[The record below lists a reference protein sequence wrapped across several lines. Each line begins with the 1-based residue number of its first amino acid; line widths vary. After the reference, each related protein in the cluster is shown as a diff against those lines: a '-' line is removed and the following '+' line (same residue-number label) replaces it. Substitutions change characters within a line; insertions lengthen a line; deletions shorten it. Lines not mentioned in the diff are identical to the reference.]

1 MSADAKSTPG
11 KPARPIAEPVISNK
25 AGAPPTEPAKP
36 TTKTDESKPHTL
48 AELVERANG
57 GDRASLKTLRKV
69 LDQHPEIWREAG
81 NLASHVEATWIR
93 LAADGNA
100 LAAESIRREADRLRL
115 ELLGASATAIE
126 RLLVD
131 QIVICWIQLKLA
143 ELAAGSAR
151 KSHLVRERF
160 HDLRLQKAQRRYLTA
175 LKTLAQIRRLPFSA
189 LTPATREPSPL
200 PATDE
205 ILDNPPQPASDTAAF
220 RIFPERE
227 AV

>member
-1 MSADAKSTPG
+1 VSANAKSTPS
-11 KPARPIAEPVISNK
+11 KSARPIAEPMISTE
-25 AGAPPTEPAKP
+25 AGPQPSQPAKP
-36 TTKTDESKPHTL
+36 TSKTDESKPHTL

-69 LDQHPEIWREAG
+69 LDQHPEIWQEVG
-81 NLASHVEATWIR
+81 NLATHAETTWIR
-93 LAADGNA
+93 LAAEGNT

-131 QIVICWIQLKLA
+131 QIVICLIQLKLA

-151 KSHLVRERF
+151 KSHLMRERF
-160 HDLRLQKAQRRYLTA
+160 HDLRLQKAQRRFLTA
-175 LKTLAQIRRLPFSA
+175 LKTLAQIRRLPLSA
-189 LTPATREPSPL
+189 LTPAMREPSPL

-205 ILDNPPQPASDTAAF
+205 ILENPPQPASDTAF